1 MEQRRK
7 LWSSEWELG
16 YKGNNFADSRLK
28 RFIKMNYSFYMTGF
42 GLKKVILMANYGI
55 IFAIIFLFVNC
66 NSENAPDCF
75 QNAGDIG
82 REIVEVPNFKSIT
95 VYENVQLILRQGSP
109 LKVEVET
116 GEYLRNEVEVEVEDD
131 RLLLRDTNNCNFT
144 RKYGLTKVFV
154 TAPDI
159 TEIRS
164 STGLD
169 ILSDGVLAYPRL
181 TLISESFND
190 PDAGYTSGEFNL
202 ELDTQNLAIVSNG
215 ISFYNLR
222 GRTVNFNIMFAA
234 GDSRLEAEALI
245 ADNISFN
252 HRGSNDMRISP
263 QESLKGTLRG
273 TGDVVSFN
281 RPAIVEVEQLYKG
294 ELIFID

>member
-1 MEQRRK
+1 
-7 LWSSEWELG
+7 
-16 YKGNNFADSRLK
+16 
-28 RFIKMNYSFYMTGF
+28 MNYFVFKISLWWRDAAM
-42 GLKKVILMANYGI
+42 VARYGI
-55 IFAIIFLFVNC
+55 FLAIMVVLASC
-66 NSENAPDCF
+66 NGENAPDCF

-82 REIVEVPNFKSIT
+82 REIVEVSDFKKIT

-116 GEYLRNEVEVEVEDD
+116 GEYLRNEVEVEVVDD
-131 RLLLRDTNNCNFT
+131 RLLLRDTNDCNFT

-154 TAPDI
+154 TAPNI
-159 TEIRS
+159 VEIRS

-169 ILSDGVLAYPRL
+169 ILSDGILAFSGL
-181 TLISESFND
+181 TLVSESFND

-202 ELDTQNLAIVSNG
+202 ELDTQNLTIVSNG

-234 GDSRLEAEALI
+234 GDSRLEAEALM

-252 HRGSNDMRISP
+252 HRGSNDMRLNP
-263 QESLKGTLRG
+263 LESLKGTLRG

-281 RPAIVEVEQLYKG
+281 RPAIVEVERLYKG
-294 ELIFID
+294 ELIFSE

>member
-1 MEQRRK
+1 
-7 LWSSEWELG
+7 
-16 YKGNNFADSRLK
+16 
-28 RFIKMNYSFYMTGF
+28 MNYFILKI
-42 GLKKVILMANYGI
+42 GLGWGNVATIVARYGMFLAIVITL
-55 IFAIIFLFVNC
+55 VNC

-75 QNAGDIG
+75 QNAGDII
-82 REIVEVPNFKSIT
+82 RETVEVPNFTAIT
-95 VYENVQLILRQGSP
+95 VYENVEMTLRQGSP

-116 GEYLRNEVEVEVEDD
+116 GENLRNEVEVEVVDG
-131 RLLLRDTNNCNFT
+131 RLLLRDTNDCNFT
-144 RKYGLTKVFV
+144 RKYGLTKVLV
-154 TAPDI
+154 TAPNI

-169 ILSDGVLAYPRL
+169 ILSDGVLAYPSL

-202 ELDTQNLAIVSNG
+202 ELDTQGLTIVSNG

-222 GRTVNFNIMFAA
+222 GKTTNFNIIFAS

-245 ADNISFN
+245 AENISFN
-252 HRGSNDMRISP
+252 HRGSNDMRLSP

-281 RPAIVEVEQLYKG
+281 RPAVVEVEQLYKG
-294 ELIFID
+294 ELIFVD

>member
-1 MEQRRK
+1 M
-7 LWSSEWELG
+7 
-16 YKGNNFADSRLK
+16 
-28 RFIKMNYSFYMTGF
+28 MNYFVFKISLWWRDAAM
-42 GLKKVILMANYGI
+42 VARYGI
-55 IFAIIFLFVNC
+55 FLAIMVVLASC
-66 NSENAPDCF
+66 NGENAPDCF
-75 QNAGDIG
+75 QNAGDIE
-82 REIVEVPNFKSIT
+82 REIVEVSDFKKIT

-116 GEYLRNEVEVEVEDD
+116 GEYLRNEVEVEVVDD
-131 RLLLRDTNNCNFT
+131 RLLLRDTNDCNFT

-154 TAPDI
+154 TAPNI
-159 TEIRS
+159 VEIRS

-169 ILSDGVLAYPRL
+169 ILSDGILAFSGL
-181 TLISESFND
+181 TLVSESFND

-202 ELDTQNLAIVSNG
+202 ELDTQNLTIVSNG

-234 GDSRLEAEALI
+234 GDSRLEAEALM

-252 HRGSNDMRISP
+252 HRGSNDMRLNP
-263 QESLKGTLRG
+263 LESLKGTLRG

-281 RPAIVEVEQLYKG
+281 RPAIVEVERLYKG
-294 ELIFID
+294 ELIFSE

>member
-1 MEQRRK
+1 MN
-7 LWSSEWELG
+7 L
-16 YKGNNFADSRLK
+16 ADSLLK
-28 RFIKMNYSFYMTGF
+28 RYKMMNYFNLKIGLRWKSLMTIVARYGM
-42 GLKKVILMANYGI
+42 LLAMVIL
-55 IFAIIFLFVNC
+55 LVNC

-75 QNAGDIG
+75 QNAGDIN
-82 REIVEVPNFKSIT
+82 REIVEVPNFTAIT
-95 VYENVQLILRQGSP
+95 VYENVEMTLRQGSP

-116 GEYLRNEVEVEVEDD
+116 GENLRNEVEVQVVDG
-131 RLLLRDTNNCNFT
+131 RLLLRDTNDCNFT
-144 RKYGLTKVFV
+144 RKYGLTKVYV
-154 TAPDI
+154 TAPNI

-169 ILSDGVLAYPRL
+169 ILSDGVLAFPSL

-215 ISFYNLR
+215 ISYYNLR
-222 GRTVNFNIMFAA
+222 GKTINFNILFAS

-245 ADNISFN
+245 AENVSFN
-252 HRGSNDMRISP
+252 HRGSNDMRLSP
-263 QESLKGTLRG
+263 QESLKGILRG

-281 RPAIVEVEQLYKG
+281 RPAVVEVEQMYKG

>member
-1 MEQRRK
+1 
-7 LWSSEWELG
+7 
-16 YKGNNFADSRLK
+16 
-28 RFIKMNYSFYMTGF
+28 MNYFILKI
-42 GLKKVILMANYGI
+42 GLGWGNVATIVARCGMFLAIVITL
-55 IFAIIFLFVNC
+55 VNC

-75 QNAGDIG
+75 QNAGDII
-82 REIVEVPNFKSIT
+82 RETVEVPNFTAIT
-95 VYENVQLILRQGSP
+95 VYENVEMTLRQGSP

-116 GEYLRNEVEVEVEDD
+116 GENLRNEVEVEVVDG
-131 RLLLRDTNNCNFT
+131 RLLVRDTNDCNFT

-154 TAPDI
+154 TAPEI

-169 ILSDGVLAYPRL
+169 ILSDGVLSYPSL

-202 ELDTQNLAIVSNG
+202 ELDTQGLTIVSNG
-215 ISFYNLR
+215 ISFY
-222 GRTVNFNIMFAA
+222 
-234 GDSRLEAEALI
+234 SRLEAEALI
-245 ADNISFN
+245 AENISFN
-252 HRGSNDMRISP
+252 HRGSNDMRLSP

-281 RPAIVEVEQLYKG
+281 RPAVVEVEQLYKG
-294 ELIFID
+294 ELIFVD

>member
-1 MEQRRK
+1 MNCII
-7 LWSSEWELG
+7 LNIGL
-16 YKGNNFADSRLK
+16 RLK
-28 RFIKMNYSFYMTGF
+28 RVVTVVARYC
-42 GLKKVILMANYGI
+42 ILL
-55 IFAIIFLFVNC
+55 AIMLFLVNC
-66 NSENAPDCF
+66 NSENVSDCF
-75 QNAGDIG
+75 QNAGDIS
-82 REIVEVPNFKSIT
+82 REIVEVPNFSTIT
-95 VYENVQLILRQGSP
+95 VYENVQLILKQGSP

-116 GEYLRNEVEVEVEDD
+116 GEYLRNEVEVEVTDD
-131 RLLLRDTNNCNFT
+131 RLLLRDTNDCNFT

-154 TAPDI
+154 TAPNI

-164 STGLD
+164 STGRD
-169 ILSDGVLAYPRL
+169 ILSEGVLAYPTL

-222 GRTVNFNIMFAA
+222 GRTVNFNIIFAA
-234 GDSRLEAEALI
+234 GDSRLEAEALM

-252 HRGSNDMRISP
+252 HRGSNDMRIYP
-263 QESLKGTLRG
+263 QESLNGTLRG

-281 RPAIVEVEQLYKG
+281 RPGIVEVEQLYKG
-294 ELIFID
+294 ELIFSE

>member
-1 MEQRRK
+1 MKIR
-7 LWSSEWELG
+7 LG
-16 YKGNNFADSRLK
+16 CRSAATIVASNGMLLAML
-28 RFIKMNYSFYMTGF
+28 
-42 GLKKVILMANYGI
+42 LM
-55 IFAIIFLFVNC
+55 LVNC

-75 QNAGDIG
+75 QNAGDIN
-82 REIVEVPNFKSIT
+82 REVVEVPNFNTIT
-95 VYENVQLILRQGSP
+95 VYENVQLTLRQGSP

-116 GEYLRNEVEVEVEDD
+116 GEYLRDEVEVAVVDD
-131 RLLLRDTNNCNFT
+131 RLLLRDTNDCNFT

-159 TEIRS
+159 SEIRS

-169 ILSDGVLAYPRL
+169 ILSDGVLAYPNL

-190 PDAGYTSGEFNL
+190 PDAGYTSGEFDL

-215 ISFYNLR
+215 ISYYNLR
-222 GRTVNFNIMFAA
+222 GKTINFSIVFAS

-245 ADNISFN
+245 AENISFN
-252 HRGSNDMRISP
+252 HRGSNDMRLSP

-281 RPAIVEVEQLYKG
+281 RPAVVEVEQLYKG
-294 ELIFID
+294 TLIFSE

>member
-1 MEQRRK
+1 M
-7 LWSSEWELG
+7 
-16 YKGNNFADSRLK
+16 
-28 RFIKMNYSFYMTGF
+28 MNYFILKIRMGWRSAATTGARI
-42 GLKKVILMANYGI
+42 GQLLAIL
-55 IFAIIFLFVNC
+55 LVLVNC

-75 QNAGDIG
+75 QNAGDIS
-82 REIVEVPNFKSIT
+82 REVVEVPNFTAIT
-95 VYENVQLILRQGSP
+95 VYENVQLTLRQGSL

-116 GEYLRNEVEVEVEDD
+116 GEYLRNEVEVEVVDN
-131 RLLLRDTNNCNFT
+131 RLLLRDTNDCNFT
-144 RKYGLTKVFV
+144 RKYGLTKVYV
-154 TAPDI
+154 TAPNI

-169 ILSDGVLAYPRL
+169 VLSEGVLAYPSL

-202 ELDTQNLAIVSNG
+202 ELDTQSLAIVSNG
-215 ISFYNLR
+215 ISYYNLR
-222 GRTVNFNIMFAA
+222 GQTLNFSIVFAS
-234 GDSRLEAEALI
+234 GDSRLEAEALM

-252 HRGSNDMRISP
+252 HRGSNDMRLNP

-281 RPAIVEVEQLYKG
+281 RPAVVEVEQLYKG
-294 ELIFID
+294 ELIFSE

>member
-1 MEQRRK
+1 
-7 LWSSEWELG
+7 
-16 YKGNNFADSRLK
+16 
-28 RFIKMNYSFYMTGF
+28 MNYFISMTDF
-42 GLKKVILMANYGI
+42 GQRKVLSNANYAMLL
-55 IFAIIFLFVNC
+55 AIIFLFVNC

-75 QNAGDIG
+75 QNAGDIT
-82 REIVEVPNFKSIT
+82 REIVEVPNFTKIT
-95 VYENVQLILRQGSP
+95 VYENVQLILKEGITQ
-109 LKVEVET
+109 KVELET
-116 GEYLRNEVEVEVEDD
+116 GEYLRNEVEVAVEDG
-131 RLLLRDTNNCNFT
+131 RLLLRDTNDCNFT

-154 TAPDI
+154 TVPNI

-169 ILSDGVLAYPRL
+169 ILSDGILGYPSL

-222 GRTVNFNIMFAA
+222 GKTVNFSIVFAS
-234 GDSRLEAEALI
+234 GDSRLEAEALT

-252 HRGSNDMRISP
+252 HRGSNDMLISP
-263 QESLKGTLRG
+263 QQSLKGTLRG
-273 TGDVVSFN
+273 TGDVVSFM

-294 ELIFID
+294 ELIFSE

>member
-1 MEQRRK
+1 
-7 LWSSEWELG
+7 
-16 YKGNNFADSRLK
+16 
-28 RFIKMNYSFYMTGF
+28 MNYFILKI
-42 GLKKVILMANYGI
+42 GLGWGNVATIVARYGM
-55 IFAIIFLFVNC
+55 FLAIMITLVNC

-75 QNAGDIG
+75 QNAGDII
-82 REIVEVPNFKSIT
+82 RETVEVPNFTAIT
-95 VYENVQLILRQGSP
+95 VYENVEMTLRQGSP

-116 GEYLRNEVEVEVEDD
+116 GENLRNEVEVEVVDG
-131 RLLLRDTNNCNFT
+131 RLLLRDTNDCNFT

-169 ILSDGVLAYPRL
+169 ILSDGVLVYPSL

-202 ELDTQNLAIVSNG
+202 ELDTQSLAIVSNG

-222 GRTVNFNIMFAA
+222 GKTTNFSVVFAS

-245 ADNISFN
+245 AENISFN
-252 HRGSNDMRISP
+252 HRGSNDMRLSP

-281 RPAIVEVEQLYKG
+281 RPAVVEVEQLYKG
-294 ELIFID
+294 ELIFIE

>member
-1 MEQRRK
+1 MVN
-7 LWSSEWELG
+7 SI
-16 YKGNNFADSRLK
+16 LK
-28 RFIKMNYSFYMTGF
+28 RFKLMYYF
-42 GLKKVILMANYGI
+42 ILMSKMGWRNGFKIVSKCSLLMVAV
-55 IFAIIFLFVNC
+55 FLLWNC
-66 NSENAPDCF
+66 NSENASDCF
-75 QNAGDIG
+75 QNAGEIS
-82 REIVEVPNFKSIT
+82 RETVVVPDFTKIT
-95 VYENVQLILRQGSP
+95 VYENVQLTLKQGST

-116 GEYLRNEVEVEVEDD
+116 GEYLRNEVEVSVEDD
-131 RLLLRDTNNCNFT
+131 RLLLRDTNDCNFT
-144 RKYGLTKVFV
+144 RKYGLTKVYV
-154 TAPDI
+154 TAPNI

-164 STGLD
+164 STGQD
-169 ILSDGVLAYPRL
+169 ILSDGVLAFTSL
-181 TLISESFND
+181 NLISESFND

-222 GRTVNFNIMFAA
+222 GKTLNFSIVFAS

-245 ADNISFN
+245 ADNIGFN

-263 QESLKGTLRG
+263 QQSLKGTLRG

-281 RPAIVEVEQLYKG
+281 RPAVVEVEQLYKG

>member
-1 MEQRRK
+1 MVAR
-7 LWSSEWELG
+7 
-16 YKGNNFADSRLK
+16 
-28 RFIKMNYSFYMTGF
+28 
-42 GLKKVILMANYGI
+42 YGI
-55 IFAIIFLFVNC
+55 FLAIMVVLASC
-66 NSENAPDCF
+66 NGENAPDCF

-82 REIVEVPNFKSIT
+82 REIVEVSDFKNIT

-116 GEYLRNEVEVEVEDD
+116 GEYLRNEVEVKVVDD
-131 RLLLRDTNNCNFT
+131 RLLLRDTNDCNFT

-154 TAPDI
+154 TAPNI
-159 TEIRS
+159 VEIRS

-169 ILSDGVLAYPRL
+169 ILSDGILAFSGL
-181 TLISESFND
+181 TLVSESFND

-202 ELDTQNLAIVSNG
+202 ELDTQNLTIVSNG

-234 GDSRLEAEALI
+234 GDSRLEAEALM

-252 HRGSNDMRISP
+252 HRGSNDMRLNP
-263 QESLKGTLRG
+263 LESLKGTLRG

-281 RPAIVEVEQLYKG
+281 RPAIVEVERLYKG
-294 ELIFID
+294 ELIFSE

>member
-1 MEQRRK
+1 MVAR
-7 LWSSEWELG
+7 
-16 YKGNNFADSRLK
+16 
-28 RFIKMNYSFYMTGF
+28 
-42 GLKKVILMANYGI
+42 YGI
-55 IFAIIFLFVNC
+55 FLAIMVVLASC
-66 NSENAPDCF
+66 NGENAPDCF

-82 REIVEVPNFKSIT
+82 REIVEVSDFKKIT

-116 GEYLRNEVEVEVEDD
+116 GEYLRNEVEVEVVDD
-131 RLLLRDTNNCNFT
+131 RLLLRDTNDCNFT

-154 TAPDI
+154 TAPNI
-159 TEIRS
+159 VEIRS

-169 ILSDGVLAYPRL
+169 ILSDGILAFSGL
-181 TLISESFND
+181 TLVSESFND

-202 ELDTQNLAIVSNG
+202 ELDTQNLTIVSNG

-234 GDSRLEAEALI
+234 GDSRLEAEALM

-252 HRGSNDMRISP
+252 HRGSNDMRLNP
-263 QESLKGTLRG
+263 LESLKGTLRG

-281 RPAIVEVEQLYKG
+281 RPAIVEVERLYKG
-294 ELIFID
+294 ELIFSE

>member
-1 MEQRRK
+1 MVAR
-7 LWSSEWELG
+7 
-16 YKGNNFADSRLK
+16 
-28 RFIKMNYSFYMTGF
+28 
-42 GLKKVILMANYGI
+42 YGI
-55 IFAIIFLFVNC
+55 FLAIMVVLASC
-66 NSENAPDCF
+66 NGENAPDCF

-82 REIVEVPNFKSIT
+82 REMVEVSNFKKIT

-116 GEYLRNEVEVEVEDD
+116 GEYLRNEVEVEVVDD
-131 RLLLRDTNNCNFT
+131 RLLLRDTNDCNFT

-154 TAPDI
+154 TAPNI
-159 TEIRS
+159 VEIRS

-169 ILSDGVLAYPRL
+169 ILSDGILAFSGL
-181 TLISESFND
+181 TLVSESFND

-202 ELDTQNLAIVSNG
+202 ELDTQNLTIVSNG

-234 GDSRLEAEALI
+234 GDSRLEAEALM

-252 HRGSNDMRISP
+252 HRGSNDMRLNP
-263 QESLKGTLRG
+263 LESLKGTLRG

-281 RPAIVEVEQLYKG
+281 RPAIVEVERLYKG
-294 ELIFID
+294 ELIFSE

>member
-1 MEQRRK
+1 
-7 LWSSEWELG
+7 
-16 YKGNNFADSRLK
+16 
-28 RFIKMNYSFYMTGF
+28 MTIVARYGM
-42 GLKKVILMANYGI
+42 LLAMVIL
-55 IFAIIFLFVNC
+55 LVNC

-75 QNAGDIG
+75 QNAGDIN
-82 REIVEVPNFKSIT
+82 REIVEVPNFTAIT
-95 VYENVQLILRQGSP
+95 VYENVEMTLRQGSP

-116 GEYLRNEVEVEVEDD
+116 GENLRNEVEVQVVDG
-131 RLLLRDTNNCNFT
+131 RLLLRDTNDCNFT
-144 RKYGLTKVFV
+144 RKYGLTKVYV
-154 TAPDI
+154 TAPNI

-169 ILSDGVLAYPRL
+169 ILSDGVLAFPSL

-215 ISFYNLR
+215 ISYYNLR
-222 GRTVNFNIMFAA
+222 GKTINFNILFAS

-245 ADNISFN
+245 AENVSFN
-252 HRGSNDMRISP
+252 HRGSNDMRLSP
-263 QESLKGTLRG
+263 QESLKGILRG

-281 RPAIVEVEQLYKG
+281 RPAVVEVEQMYKG

>member
-1 MEQRRK
+1 MNLADTTLK
-7 LWSSEWELG
+7 NIDNMNGIFLNIGLG
-16 YKGNNFADSRLK
+16 LERVVTIVT
-28 RFIKMNYSFYMTGF
+28 R
-42 GLKKVILMANYGI
+42 YGI
-55 IFAIIFLFVNC
+55 LLTIMLFLVNC

-75 QNAGDIG
+75 QNAGDIS
-82 REIVEVPNFKSIT
+82 REIVEVPNFTAIT
-95 VYENVQLILRQGSP
+95 VYENVQLILSQGSP

-116 GEYLRNEVEVEVEDD
+116 GEYLRNEVEVEVRDD
-131 RLLLRDTNNCNFT
+131 RLLLRDTNDCNFT
-144 RKYGLTKVFV
+144 RKYGITKVFV
-154 TAPDI
+154 TAPNI

-169 ILSDGVLAYPRL
+169 ILSDGVLAYPKL

-222 GRTVNFNIMFAA
+222 GRTVNFNIIFAA
-234 GDSRLEAEALI
+234 GDSRLEAEALM
-245 ADNISFN
+245 ADNISFS
-252 HRGSNDMRISP
+252 HRGSNDMRINP
-263 QESLKGTLRG
+263 QESLAGTLRG

-281 RPAIVEVEQLYKG
+281 RPGIVEVEQLYKG
-294 ELIFID
+294 ELIFSE

>member
-1 MEQRRK
+1 M
-7 LWSSEWELG
+7 
-16 YKGNNFADSRLK
+16 
-28 RFIKMNYSFYMTGF
+28 MNYFILKI
-42 GLKKVILMANYGI
+42 GLRWKSLVTIVARYGMHLAIVIL
-55 IFAIIFLFVNC
+55 LVNC

-75 QNAGDIG
+75 QNAGDIN
-82 REIVEVPNFKSIT
+82 RAIVEVPNFTAIT
-95 VYENVQLILRQGSP
+95 VYENVEMTLRQGSP

-116 GEYLRNEVEVEVEDD
+116 GENLRNEVEVQVVDG
-131 RLLLRDTNNCNFT
+131 RLLLRDTNDCNFT
-144 RKYGLTKVFV
+144 RKYGLTKVYV
-154 TAPDI
+154 TAPNI

-169 ILSDGVLAYPRL
+169 ILSDGVLAFPNL

-215 ISFYNLR
+215 ISYYNLR
-222 GRTVNFNIMFAA
+222 GKTINFNILFAS

-245 ADNISFN
+245 AENVSFN
-252 HRGSNDMRISP
+252 HRGSNDMRLSP
-263 QESLKGTLRG
+263 QESLKGILRG

-281 RPAIVEVEQLYKG
+281 RPAVVEVEQMYKG